1 MHRSF
6 TVEMKRNNSI
16 HLSLPSLHRFEPAR
30 NAFREF
36 LHEFNCLTFLVMHQ
50 HPPPIASFV
59 SHSHHSHHSCQ
70 DDKNDE
76 KNLLLLRE
84 FRSRASSGLSRSPR
98 SSGIRF
104 SADDPGVPHRS
115 IYRHPGG
122 DQPAVLSSSRL
133 IAPGMYPYSEICS
146 LIGSFMQSRHRG
158 LPILF
163 RRKRSHKP

>member
-1 MHRSF
+1 MMTENDKKLATLFNELVPRIG
-6 TVEMKRNNSI
+6 KAD
-16 HLSLPSLHRFEPAR
+16 SLAGEITRAAGRIGYRWASSSS
-30 NAFREF
+30 RE
-36 LHEFNCLTFLVMHQ
+36 
-50 HPPPIASFV
+50 
-59 SHSHHSHHSCQ
+59 
-70 DDKNDE
+70 
-76 KNLLLLRE
+76 NLLLLRE

-133 IAPGMYPYSEICS
+133 IAPGMYPYTEICS
-146 LIGSFMQSRHRG
+146 LIGSFMQSLHRG

-163 RRKRSHKP
+163 RRKRSQ